1 MLCCAKLEWCLTL
14 CDPMNCS
21 PPGSSVYGDSPGQN
35 TGVGCHALLQG
46 IFPIQRSN
54 PGLPRCMQIFYRLSH
69 QGSPSSLRAKNN
81 LSHYHASDRTPHME
95 AHTCKGVHLG
105 HGAVQGDRSQA
116 HCDVQPLGTQACAPQ
131 TDTRL
136 DMCTCTGL
144 CVGVSG

>member
-1 MLCCAKLEWCLTL
+1 MARLCLVAQSCLSLCCPL
-14 CDPMNCS
+14 
-21 PPGSSVYGDSPGQN
+21 GSQALLSLGILQARI
-35 TGVGCHALLQG
+35 GVGCHALLQG

-69 QGSPSSLRAKNN
+69 QGSPSSLPAKNN

-136 DMCTCTGL
+136 DICTCTGL